1 LKVYPDHFLTFVIIS
16 GMSLHIAV
24 KSTVLEADNN
34 GCFLRVQSKEDLPRA
49 WSKWYP
55 SPEIASIDGE
65 RLGLTER
72 QEFLSGL
79 TMTVRR
85 HFKQEAVI
93 DPDDLIRFNFAP
105 VVDLA

>member
-1 LKVYPDHFLTFVIIS
+1 
-16 GMSLHIAV
+16 MSLPIV
-24 KSTVLEADNN
+24 VTSTVLEADNN
-34 GCFLRVQSKEDLPRA
+34 GCLLRVRSNEEPPRA

-72 QEFLSGL
+72 QEFPSGL
-79 TMTVRR
+79 VITVRR

-93 DPDDLIRFNFAP
+93 DPDDLIRFNFVP
-105 VVDLA
+105 VTDFV